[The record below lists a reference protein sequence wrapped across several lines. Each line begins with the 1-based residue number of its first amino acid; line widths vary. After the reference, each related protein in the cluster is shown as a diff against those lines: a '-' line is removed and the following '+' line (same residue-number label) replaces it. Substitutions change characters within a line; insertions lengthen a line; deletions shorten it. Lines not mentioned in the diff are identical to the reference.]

1 MQQQLG
7 QAAQVF
13 DVLCGLTKLRWS
25 AVVDALEELQGSD
38 LIALPCDVPT
48 EPMNVEKEQ
57 NDPNLDDQEVKLNPI
72 ELCLDD
78 RWDRFDDSV
87 EGYGLRVL
95 GHRGCEVQLNDSSCD
110 GIRGCTRYQFLYR

>member
-7 QAAQVF
+7 QAAQEV

-57 NDPNLDDQEVKLNPI
+57 NDPNLDDQEMKLNPI
-72 ELCLDD
+72 ELCLDG

-87 EGYGLRVL
+87 EG
-95 GHRGCEVQLNDSSCD
+95 
-110 GIRGCTRYQFLYR
+110 

>member
-7 QAAQVF
+7 QAAQEV

-72 ELCLDD
+72 ELCLDG
-78 RWDRFDDSV
+78 RWDGFDDSV
-87 EGYGLRVL
+87 EG
-95 GHRGCEVQLNDSSCD
+95 
-110 GIRGCTRYQFLYR
+110 